1 MNWSCCETVSI
12 FLCIYINFL
21 FIFAML
27 YCNQLK
33 TTNMKAYLI
42 IFAIVFSIAI
52 VSGIVNVIAEKKDVN
67 SFTFEISNLLAN
79 GFGLVSIFMFTWG
92 LLCIFC

>member
-1 MNWSCCETVSI
+1 
-12 FLCIYINFL
+12 
-21 FIFAML
+21 ML

-52 VSGIVNVIAEKKDVN
+52 ISGIVNVIAEKKDVN
-67 SFTFEISNLLAN
+67 SFTFEMSNILAN
-79 GFGLVSIFMFTWG
+79 GFGIITFFMFWFG
-92 LLCIFC
+92 LFCTC

>member
-1 MNWSCCETVSI
+1 
-12 FLCIYINFL
+12 
-21 FIFAML
+21 ML

-52 VSGIVNVIAEKKDVN
+52 ISGIVNVIAEKKDVN
-67 SFTFEISNLLAN
+67 SFTFEISNICAN
-79 GFGLVSIFMFTWG
+79 GFGIVAFFMFWFG
-92 LLCIFC
+92 LFCTC